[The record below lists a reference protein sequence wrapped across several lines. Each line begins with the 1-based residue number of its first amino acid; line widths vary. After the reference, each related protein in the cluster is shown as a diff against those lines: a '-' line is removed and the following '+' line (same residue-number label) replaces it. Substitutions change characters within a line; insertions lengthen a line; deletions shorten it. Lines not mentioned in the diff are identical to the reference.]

1 MDEGPTPPPPL
12 RSALIAALERATSE
26 RVDDLAFFRGPA
38 QRGTGT
44 PARVRLA
51 TRELVVK
58 LPVTA
63 TELHWF
69 RQLGERGDSVARL
82 IASGDRLGDP
92 VGDPVG
98 DRDIRWI
105 ALERLPHETPLH
117 TPDPRDTERLAA
129 AAARFAHATRQQ
141 GDAAR
146 RRDHATRQQGDATR
160 QRDHAARQPDE
171 CTLDDWPPRLEAAIA
186 AVDAWHRTSTPAP
199 ARRWR
204 ALHALVMR
212 ELPAL
217 AETWR
222 HRAAPE
228 WIHGELHPR
237 HARTRSAGPS
247 APMILTDLASVR
259 RGHWIEDAIDLE
271 RHFWTQP
278 DLLRAA
284 RPLRAIARARRA
296 HGLPLARP
304 DARLDSD
311 GEDDDGYLPLARI
324 RRLLV
329 AAAAP
334 QRPSPE
340 PVFHGVFHG
349 VSQGAFPAAFLA
361 ACLSQAE
368 RALRELG
375 VLPPRGTTTPGAQ
388 GTPQAVLL
396 ETLDPARAPLH
407 QGPKPPL
414 R

>member
-12 RSALIAALERATSE
+12 RSALIAAIEHATSE
-26 RVDDLAFFRGPA
+26 RVEDLAFFRGPA

-58 LPVTA
+58 FPVSA

-82 IASGDRLGDP
+82 IASGDCLGDRSD
-92 VGDPVG
+92 GL
-98 DRDIRWI
+98 DIRWI
-105 ALERLPHETPLH
+105 ALERLPHETPPH
-117 TPDPRDTERLAA
+117 TPDPRETERLAA
-129 AAARFAHATRQQ
+129 AAARFAHAARQQ

-146 RRDHATRQQGDATR
+146 QQ
-160 QRDHAARQPDE
+160 DE

-186 AVDAWHRTSTPAP
+186 AVDAWHRTSAPAP

-271 RHFWTQP
+271 RHFWIQP

-304 DARLDSD
+304 DARLDPD
-311 GEDDDGYLPLARI
+311 GGDDDGYLPLARI

-334 QRPSPE
+334 QFPPPE
-340 PVFHGVFHG
+340 PVFQGVFQG
-349 VSQGAFPAAFLA
+349 VFEGAFPAAFPAALLA
-361 ACLSQAE
+361 ACLAQAE

-375 VLPPRGTTTPGAQ
+375 VLPPRGTSTPEAD
-388 GTPQAVLL
+388 GTPQTVLV
-396 ETLDPARAPLH
+396 ETLDPARAPPH
-407 QGPKPPL
+407 AGPKPPP